1 MKKSLP
7 DIIISIVLLGFLA
20 TLAVQ
25 LPEIPD
31 VSRTYPTVLIA
42 VAALMSVI
50 LLIKS
55 VLRYKTDETVE
66 TNVASQVK
74 IIVPFCLMIVAY
86 LLLMSWL
93 GYIVDTVLF
102 ILASLLYLR
111 LKSKVAMVAIAVI
124 MTVVIYL
131 VFTQYLIVV
140 MPFGKLINV
149 AIL

>member
-20 TLAVQ
+20 SLAVQ
-25 LPEIPD
+25 LPDIPD
-31 VSRTYPTVLIA
+31 ISRTYPTVLIA

-50 LLIKS
+50 LLVKS

-66 TNVASQVK
+66 TNVIGQMK

-86 LLLMSWL
+86 LLLMNWL

-102 ILASLLYLR
+102 ILASLIYLR

-140 MPFGKLINV
+140 MPFGRLINV